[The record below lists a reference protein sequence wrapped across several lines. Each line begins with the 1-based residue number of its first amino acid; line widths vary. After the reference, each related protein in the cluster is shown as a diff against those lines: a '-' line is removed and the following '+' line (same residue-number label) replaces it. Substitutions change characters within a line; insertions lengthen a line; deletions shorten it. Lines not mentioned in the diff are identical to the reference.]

1 MPFDYRPGIA
11 AIQQGRP
18 AGRPQGP
25 PPELTPEA
33 RRMRDWAH
41 TQQARTQQAEMV
53 GQFGPMV
60 QQTSDSMPVP
70 GSPQSGGA
78 PSPGMFQPGPS
89 DGSPGVVKPGMMPTG
104 GKPGM
109 MPTGGKPG
117 IMPTGGKP
125 GPKLPKLPG
134 GLSPF
139 DNRGPRG
146 I

>member
-1 MPFDYRPGIA
+1 MPFDYRPGIS

-25 PPELTPEA
+25 PPELSPEA
-33 RRMRDWAH
+33 RRMRDWAQ
-41 TQQARTQQAEMV
+41 TQQARTQQAEMSTRA
-53 GQFGPMV
+53 GQMV
-60 QQTSDSMPVP
+60 QQAQAAMPVA
-70 GSPQSGGA
+70 GSPQPGGMA
-78 PSPGMFQPGPS
+78 GPGMFQPGPS
-89 DGSPGVVKPGMMPTG
+89 DGKPKPPMTPTG

-109 MPTGGKPG
+109 
-117 IMPTGGKP
+117 MPTGGKP